1 MNKNQF
7 FEGEIE
13 PKIQRNCNSHY
24 AINLEAEQS
33 KRFLFAYVFFT
44 NRHPTK

>member
-13 PKIQRNCNSHY
+13 PKIQRNCNCHY

-44 NRHPTK
+44 K